1 MYRLGGPIIEE
12 IPSIVKDIKTLLS
25 NGISPNILNA
35 LLRVCEERCTEA
47 MNLYS
52 KNIVNC
58 GLEVECALRLAK
70 MHEYL
75 TNVPEKQ
82 QKVII

>member
-1 MYRLGGPIIEE
+1 MYRLGGTIVDE
-12 IPSIVKDIKTLLS
+12 IPSIVKDIKVLIS
-25 NGISPNILNA
+25 NGTASTVLNA

-58 GLEVECALRLAK
+58 GLEVECALRLVK

-82 QKVII
+82 QKV